1 MNNSRTL
8 FLLTAI
14 LIGSSALQA
23 QSSAEDNA
31 SNHAIPVAGTT
42 LAAVHNAVE
51 VLNLLPGVTFND
63 ENQVVVEGKLGTAI
77 YIGTHKV
84 TDISELYT
92 LEAEKIKS
100 VEVLT
105 APGADYGKDVQSVI
119 IFHLKTLADNGVS
132 FSNDLTASINT
143 RFSINDELHVGY
155 KRDKL
160 NLGAY
165 LSWAENKQ
173 KVHSRNF
180 SYMYTETDQTL
191 ASANI
196 SEVDAYTTE
205 HRKIVAQADLGYD
218 FSDKHRINVF
228 FRTDNTPRK
237 TGYNNS
243 QAYVYLSESG
253 RVDLNNPS
261 TISEP
266 GYSEPSLKESRN
278 QINAEYHG
286 KWGKWSIDL
295 GHNSQWFDS
304 KNQVSLPKEGMQ
316 QEYNRK
322 SFTMRNYLKTS
333 VPLWLG
339 SLSIG
344 IEQNMQSM
352 DVLQYDADMES
363 LKVHTLNGINTWAD
377 YISLS
382 QKWGKFSASAGLRHE
397 HNRLSYNPDNDDDA
411 FIKYLV
417 QLKYEP
423 DNFEEFRKDYKD
435 WENSIPARLLKDG
448 IIITRKHHFYPNASI
463 TFEASEKSVLSLSF
477 SRTYHIADLELSRIK
492 LEESYTKEEKKL
504 LKTEHIYNTVLSWN
518 YDWLNLSASHSF
530 YDDPLCM
537 TTAGHVVFNGKDYHF
552 MDLTAILSP
561 KIGCWQPSLMLKFN
575 KQWFNMKL
583 ANGRPN
589 MNRPRLIIHFNNTV
603 TLPKDWTLYTNA
615 EWYSKGDLRNVY
627 YYSGDFMMNLGIQK
641 MLLNKHL
648 SLALKAE
655 NALHSSWTDTSTFR
669 KAKYHVSNG
678 SKSRKLTTI
687 LISAKYTLK

>member
-8 FLLTAI
+8 SLLAAM

-23 QSSAEDNA
+23 QSTAQDNA
-31 SNHAIPVAGTT
+31 SNHTIPVAGTT
-42 LAAVHNAVE
+42 LATVHNAFE
-51 VLNLLPGVTFND
+51 VLTLLPGVTFNEED
-63 ENQVVVEGKLGTAI
+63 QVVVEGKLGTAI

-92 LEAEKIKS
+92 LEAEKIKT
-100 VEVLT
+100 VDVLT
-105 APGADYGKDVQSVI
+105 SPGAEYGTDVQSVI
-119 IFHLKTLADNGVS
+119 IFYLKTLTDNGLS
-132 FSNDLTASINT
+132 LSNDMIATVNT
-143 RFSINDELHVGY
+143 RFSFNDELHVGY

-173 KVHSRNF
+173 KVHSRIFN
-180 SYMYTETDQTL
+180 YAYTDKELTV
-191 ASANI
+191 ANI
-196 SEVDAYTTE
+196 SEVDAYTNDS
-205 HRKIVAQADLGYD
+205 RKIVAQADLGYD
-218 FSDKHRINVF
+218 FSDKHRISVF

-237 TGYNNS
+237 KGYSTGISYI
-243 QAYVYLSESG
+243 YLAESG
-253 RVDLNNPS
+253 QVNFNKPS
-261 TISEP
+261 MTSDINVES
-266 GYSEPSLKESRN
+266 SLKESRN

-304 KNQVSLPKEGMQ
+304 KNQGFFPLDDIQ
-316 QEYNRK
+316 QEYNRN
-322 SFTMRNYLKTS
+322 SYTMRNYLKTS

-344 IEQNMQSM
+344 VEQNMQSM
-352 DVLQYDADMES
+352 DVLQYDAGLEQFM
-363 LKVHTLNGINTWAD
+363 VHTKNGINTWAD

-382 QKWGKFSASAGLRHE
+382 QKWDKFSATAGLRHE
-397 HNRLSYNPDNDDDA
+397 HNTLSYDPNNEDDA
-411 FIKYLV
+411 FIKFLHSI
-417 QLKYEP
+417 KDDP
-423 DNFEEFRKDYKD
+423 ARFEDFKAAYND
-435 WENSIPARLLKDG
+435 WENSIPARLLKDDK
-448 IIITRKHHFYPNASI
+448 IITRKHHFYPNASI
-463 TFEASEKSVLSLSF
+463 TYEASEKSILTLSF
-477 SRTYHIADLELSRIK
+477 SRTYHIADLEFSRIN

-504 LKTEHIYNTVLSWN
+504 LKIEHIYNTVLSWK

-530 YDDPLCM
+530 YDDPLCL
-537 TTAGHVVFNGKDYHF
+537 TTAGHTIFNGKDYHF

-583 ANGRPN
+583 ANGRTN
-589 MNRPRLIIHFNNTV
+589 MNRPRGIIHFNNTI
-603 TLPKDWTLYTNA
+603 TLPKDWTLYANA

-627 YYSGDFMMNLGIQK
+627 YYSSDFMMNLGVQK
-641 MLLNKHL
+641 MMLNKHL

-669 KAKYHVSNG
+669 KAKEFVSNG

-687 LISAKYTLK
+687 LFSAKYTL